1 MTEVLVDSDILSFF
15 FKGHPQVVENVGRY
29 LKKRYDLR
37 ISVLSYYEIRRGLE
51 AIGSAARIKTF
62 DRWVAMNRVI
72 PLDTP
77 VAEVA
82 SRLHASLKTKGCPV
96 GEADLLIAATALHH
110 GWDLVT
116 NNERHF
122 QRIPDLKLRN
132 WTRAQD

>member
-1 MTEVLVDSDILSFF
+1 MSDVLVDSDILSFF
-15 FKGHPQVVENVGRY
+15 FKGNPQVVENVRLH
-29 LKKRYDLR
+29 LKKRPDLR

-51 AIGSAARIKTF
+51 ALGSAARIKAF
-62 DRWVAMNRVI
+62 DRWAAMTRVI

-82 SRLHASLKTKGCPV
+82 SRLHASLKTKGSPI

-110 GWDLVT
+110 GWDLAT

-122 QRIPDLKLRN
+122 QRIPYLKLRN
-132 WTRAQD
+132 WTRPQI